1 MPDYRIHDPL
11 RDALRAHGCC
21 VTDHHLSDHPGSMY
35 IGPRFRIRHCEMIYR
50 RPEPDLLLI
59 VLYRRQAEK
68 TGTLGNPFADLVWFL
83 QMCTQPEFELNRI
96 MGYISTYHYRHENG
110 LSNLR
115 LTRFYQ
121 RFFDAHSVEYD
132 GNLWLCQSVQSLRIR
147 LAQIPHKAIK
157 MQSSIARL
165 SNQNRLSKD
174 NFNSI

>member
-1 MPDYRIHDPL
+1 
-11 RDALRAHGCC
+11 
-21 VTDHHLSDHPGSMY
+21 
-35 IGPRFRIRHCEMIYR
+35 
-50 RPEPDLLLI
+50 
-59 VLYRRQAEK
+59 
-68 TGTLGNPFADLVWFL
+68 
-83 QMCTQPEFELNRI
+83 TQPEFELNRI

-157 MQSSIARL
+157 M
-165 SNQNRLSKD
+165 
-174 NFNSI
+174 